1 MLQQWSALWSLGHRL
16 GTWEGILGMVR
27 ALNAE
32 GCMKDEG
39 LGRRG
44 HREDGTGMVR
54 GQHVGQH
61 NLDLGWEREEGEMGE

>member
-1 MLQQWSALWSLGHRL
+1 
-16 GTWEGILGMVR
+16 MVR

-32 GCMKDEG
+32 GCTKDEG

-44 HREDGTGMVR
+44 HREDGTGMGR